1 MKNSLKDRSSD
12 EAMRINRY
20 LARCGLGSR
29 RKVESLLFRGRVCV
43 NGERVTSLAL
53 KVLPGDVV
61 TVDGLV
67 VHPTGLLYAVMHK
80 PRGIVCAA
88 SDKWNKTVLDLLPVD
103 VKVLRPFP
111 VGRLDKESEGL
122 LILTNDGDFAFRVAH
137 PRFGILKEYE
147 ALLDRPL
154 EKKDMLRW
162 MSGLWVDESMR
173 RPVRV
178 TSIDRDPEGQWV
190 SVTLGEGLN
199 REVRKMV
206 EVLGYSILRLIRRR
220 IGRLTLESIAPG
232 ETAIKSKDSLWRMI
246 VDGGSV

>member
-1 MKNSLKDRSSD
+1 MRNSLKDSSSD
-12 EAMRINRY
+12 EVMRINRY

-29 RKVESLLFRGRVCV
+29 RKVEGLLFGGRVRV
-43 NGERVTSLAL
+43 NGEKVTSLAL

-61 TVDGLV
+61 TVDSSV
-67 VHPTGLLYAVMHK
+67 VHPAGLVYAVMYK

-103 VKVLRPFP
+103 IKALRPFP

-122 LILTNDGDFAFRVAH
+122 LILTNDGDFAFRIAH
-137 PRFGILKEYE
+137 PRFGVLKEYE

-162 MSGLWVDESMR
+162 MSGLWVDESIR

-178 TSIDRDPEGQWV
+178 TSIDKDPEGQWV

-232 ETAIKSKDSLWRMI
+232 ETAMKSKDSLWRMI
-246 VDGGSV
+246 ADGGSV